1 MNIAMNMEIAMA
13 ATVVRTHFKR
23 TNVAGFCVRLAAA
36 ASAALALSG
45 CLAYDGVVTH
55 GAVIDERK
63 AAQIKPGMA
72 AQQVLAAIGTPS
84 TTSTVGGDTWY
95 YFSQRAERSVAF
107 MQQTVTD
114 QHVLAVYFDKS
125 KKVQRTSDYGMQD
138 GKPVDIQTR
147 VTPTPGAESNLV
159 QGLLS
164 KVNPF

>member
-1 MNIAMNMEIAMA
+1 MA
-13 ATVVRTHFKR
+13 APVVRVHFKR
-23 TNVAGFCVRLAAA
+23 TIVADLCVRLSAAGA
-36 ASAALALSG
+36 AALALSG
-45 CLAYDGVVTH
+45 CLGYDGVVTH

-72 AQQVLAAIGTPS
+72 AEQVLAAIGTPS

-95 YFSQRAERSVAF
+95 YFSQRAERSAAF
-107 MQQTVTD
+107 MPQAVTD

-138 GKPVDIQTR
+138 GKAVDFQTR
-147 VTPTPGAESNLV
+147 VTPTAGAESNLV